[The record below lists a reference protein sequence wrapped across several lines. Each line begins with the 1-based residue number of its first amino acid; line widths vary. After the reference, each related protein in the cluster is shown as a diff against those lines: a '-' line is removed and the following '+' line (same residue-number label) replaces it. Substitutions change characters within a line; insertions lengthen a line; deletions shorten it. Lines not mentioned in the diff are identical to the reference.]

1 MTWCIPVSVIVPA
14 RNEVDN
20 IEACVRSI
28 LATAY
33 RPLEVIVVDDRSTD
47 GTAAIVERMEG
58 VRLVRGAELSSGW
71 FGKQWALVQGYRVAR
86 GELLLFVDADTRQH
100 PELIGRAVGVLTT
113 ERVALVSVIS
123 RQEMVTFWER
133 LVQPHVFVALA
144 ARVGDLRR
152 INRTRVEWDA
162 IANGQF
168 ILTTRAAYETVGTH
182 QAVKESVVDD
192 MALAQ
197 AYVRHHLDIFLTHG
211 EQYMVT
217 RMYRSLAGIVEGWTK
232 NLATGVPLA
241 FPPIPLVRA
250 GRASCHV
257 AAGPAVDRA
266 AVGLDGVRVVVGG
279 CHDAVLTC
287 DLGCRVLGGRCPAL
301 VCAALPV
308 RRGCRGVD
316 HDAVGVARI
325 EAGAVAGSGLHAAGL
340 KHRRMIPPLQQ
351 VVQHLVLHQ
360 LAVVAPPIGEVDRV
374 RRLPPAIA
382 AAFISGTGIVH
393 ARHLVPFHAIELV
406 EAAEQQREGKP
417 YLGLPS
423 ETLQKYTV
431 AVNDNP

>member
-1 MTWCIPVSVIVPA
+1 MVNNSVWWIPAAYALFFALLAYRYATRRPRLADWPPQAGGALVSVIVPA
-14 RNEVDN
+14 RNEAEN

-47 GTAAIVERMEG
+47 DTAAIVERLAEAQ
-58 VRLVRGAELSSGW
+58 LVRGAELPPGW
-71 FGKQWALVQGYRVAR
+71 FGKQWALVQGHRVAR

-100 PELIGRAVGVLTT
+100 PELIARAVNVLAT

-133 LVQPHVFVALA
+133 LVQQQVFVAMA

-182 QAVKESVVDD
+182 EAVKQSVVDD

-197 AYVRHHLDIFLTHG
+197 TYVRHHLDIFLTHG

-217 RMYRSLAGIVEGWTK
+217 RMYTSLAGIAEGWTK

-241 FPPIPLVRA
+241 LPPIPLVRRLA
-250 GRASCHV
+250 PYV
-257 AAGPAVDRA
+257 MWLPALLWIVPPLAWAVYGWWWA
-266 AVGLDGVRVVVGG
+266 AVTTVVSLGTWA
-279 CHDAVLTC
+279 AVYWAEGAPLWY
-287 DLGCRVLGGRCPAL
+287 AL
-301 VCAALPV
+301 LYPF
-308 RRGCRGVD
+308 G
-316 HDAVGVARI
+316 
-325 EAGAVAGSGLHAAGL
+325 AG
-340 KHRRMIPPLQQ
+340 
-351 VVQHLVLHQ
+351 
-360 LAVVAPPIGEVDRV
+360 VVAWIMLRSAWRGSHKVEWRGRV
-374 RRLPPAIA
+374 YTP
-382 AAFISGTGIVH
+382 H
-393 ARHLVPFHAIELV
+393 A
-406 EAAEQQREGKP
+406 
-417 YLGLPS
+417 
-423 ETLQKYTV
+423 
-431 AVNDNP
+431 